1 MKTSELTDTLLDL
14 WVAKAQGKQNC
25 FISPKFDACW
35 DNELTDDNDS
45 QDGIYSPSTNWSQGG
60 PIIEREQIFLGP
72 MTLSGSMWSAQCQN
86 APRIDSKGTA
96 LVAAM
101 RAYLVATFGDEVPD
115 ETN

>member
-1 MKTSELTDTLLDL
+1 MKTSELTGALLDL
-14 WVAKAQGKQNC
+14 WVAKAQGKEYC
-25 FISPKFDACW
+25 LISPKFGACW
-35 DNELTDDNDS
+35 DTELTDDNES
-45 QDGIYSPSTNWSQGG
+45 QEGIYSPSTNWAQGG

-72 MTLSGSMWSAQCQN
+72 MTDSGSMWSAQCQD

-101 RAYLVATFGDEVPD
+101 RAYVVATFGDEVPG